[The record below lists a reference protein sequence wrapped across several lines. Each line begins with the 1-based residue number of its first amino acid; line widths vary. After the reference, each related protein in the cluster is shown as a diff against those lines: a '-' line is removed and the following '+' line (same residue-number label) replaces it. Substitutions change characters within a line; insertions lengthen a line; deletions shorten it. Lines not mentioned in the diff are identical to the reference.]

1 MIIITKIIIFF
12 AFSMSVAVSDFFMDI
27 HDKWKHPKCNIFCNI
42 MQDSV
47 LNKIIQSILHVLSFQ
62 AQCYWMDILKLHW
75 NYTEKPLDGVHWNYT
90 GITLK
95 CHWMDTLKLH
105 CTSSAPQMHLQRTT
119 NAPPAHPKC
128 TSNAPQLHLQRT
140 PTAPPAHP
148 KCTSSAPQTVHLQRT
163 SNSAPPS
170 TPTSFTYLHP
180 HLQRTSTAPP
190 STTTFTNPCLAI
202 ISEVHLSAPQKCTP
216 PRVRCAPPSTSA
228 HRGLLLIS
236 NHMPGKMWDEIT
248 YPFLNF
254 NGATVEV

>member
-1 MIIITKIIIFF
+1 MYFHF
-12 AFSMSVAVSDFFMDI
+12 
-27 HDKWKHPKCNIFCNI
+27 KHNATGWI
-42 MQDSV
+42 
-47 LNKIIQSILHVLSFQ
+47 
-62 AQCYWMDILKLHW
+62 Y
-75 NYTEKPLDGVHWNYT
+75 WNYT

-95 CHWMDTLKLH
+95 SHWMEYTETTLELH
-105 CTSSAPQMHLQRTT
+105 WNATGWIHWNYTAPPAHPKCTSSAPQMHLQR
-119 NAPPAHPKC
+119 

-140 PTAPPAHP
+140 PTAPPAHLN
-148 KCTSSAPQTVHLQRT
+148 CTSSAPQTVHLQRT

-228 HRGLLLIS
+228 HRGYIHLHL
-236 NHMPGKMWDEIT
+236 
-248 YPFLNF
+248 
-254 NGATVEV
+254 